1 MGNRIRYHMCTD
13 DAISFVERV
22 RPELAVFVHLGIVI
36 IRRDPSKQ
44 AAMVQDATGIRTIAA
59 EDLMTI
65 DVGDGLEIG
74 KAKTHDEPW
83 IPDSAP

>member
-1 MGNRIRYHMCTD
+1 
-13 DAISFVERV
+13 
-22 RPELAVFVHLGIVI
+22 
-36 IRRDPSKQ
+36 
-44 AAMVQDATGIRTIAA
+44 MVQDATGIRTIAA

-74 KAKTHDEPW
+74 KAETHDEPW